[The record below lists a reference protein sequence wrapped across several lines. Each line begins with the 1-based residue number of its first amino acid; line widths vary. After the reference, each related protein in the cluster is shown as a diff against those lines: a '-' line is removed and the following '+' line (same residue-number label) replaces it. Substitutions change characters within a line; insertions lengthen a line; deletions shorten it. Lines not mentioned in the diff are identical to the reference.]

1 MKVDISQN
9 NINIWRLRYFMKVLL
24 SIDLSNKYFIRSKD
38 DIKNVYV
45 QLSCGNI
52 YDMNQGIFKLI
63 LSIFEIFS

>member
-1 MKVDISQN
+1 
-9 NINIWRLRYFMKVLL
+9 MKVLL

-52 YDMNQGIFKLI
+52 YDTNQGIFKLI